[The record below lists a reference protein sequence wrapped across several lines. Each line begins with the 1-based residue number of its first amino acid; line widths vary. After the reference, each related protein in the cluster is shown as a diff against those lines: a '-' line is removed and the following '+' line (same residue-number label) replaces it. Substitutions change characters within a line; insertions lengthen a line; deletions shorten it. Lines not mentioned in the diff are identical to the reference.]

1 MLPYWYK
8 QMIENKQGRTF
19 QRGKGGKNLV
29 YKHEKFFVIGN
40 FETGYHPTI
49 NIRLVY
55 DIHSSRQFIFENFYI
70 E

>member
-1 MLPYWYK
+1 MISSLDLISTMARFTRDMLPYWYK
-8 QMIENKQGRTF
+8 QMIENKQGRAF

-49 NIRLVY
+49 NIR
-55 DIHSSRQFIFENFYI
+55 
-70 E
+70 